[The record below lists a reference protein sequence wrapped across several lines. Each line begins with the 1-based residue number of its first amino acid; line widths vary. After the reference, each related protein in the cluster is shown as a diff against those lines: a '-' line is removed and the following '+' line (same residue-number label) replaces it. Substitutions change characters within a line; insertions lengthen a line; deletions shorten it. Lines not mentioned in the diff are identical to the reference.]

1 MPFHGNYLDDIDVY
15 PHAVYVMHDTAARKF
30 IMHSHHKGQLTYV
43 QNGIAYCNLT
53 DRSFLVPAR
62 HYIWIPKHQEHY
74 MVIRHSKSTTTRTL
88 YFYSHDDHTNPFY
101 NRLGIYPV
109 NDLLLQMINYSAKW
123 KEHVLPEHPGYRF
136 LASLKDILPDVS
148 TAALPVVLPTT
159 QHERLLPVLQYLAQH
174 FEQNLTLE
182 NVSRQFDL
190 SERTLSRLFT
200 NVLELSFVQ
209 YLKMLRV
216 VKGIE
221 MMLQTSQNLSEIAYQ
236 TGYGSIA
243 AFSKVFYQ
251 LTNKRPSAFLQG
263 IH

>member
-1 MPFHGNYLDDIDVY
+1 MQSHGYLDNIDVY
-15 PHAVYVMHDTAARKF
+15 PQSVYVMHEKAERKF
-30 IMHSHHKGQLTYV
+30 TMHSHHKGQLTYV
-43 QNGIAYCNLT
+43 ENGIAYCNLT
-53 DRSFLVPAR
+53 DRSFVVPAR
-62 HYIWIPKHQEHY
+62 HYIWIPKHLEHY
-74 MVIRHSKSTTTRTL
+74 MMIRHSKSTTTRNL
-88 YFYSHDDHTNPFY
+88 YFYCHDDNSSPFY
-101 NRLGIYPV
+101 DKLGIYPV
-109 NDLLLQMINYSAKW
+109 NELLLHMINYSSKW

-148 TAALPVVLPTT
+148 IAALPIVLPTT
-159 QHERLLPVLQYLAQH
+159 QHERLLPVLQYLAQN
-174 FEQNLTLE
+174 FEQNLSLE
-182 NVSRQFDL
+182 NVSSHFDL

-221 MMLQTSQNLSEIAYQ
+221 MMLQTNQNLSEIAYQ

-243 AFSKVFYQ
+243 AFSKAFYQ
-251 LTNKRPSAFLQG
+251 LTNKRPSVFVQG